1 MNRFN
6 DPIKVL
12 RSVYSHVEATNHTV
26 NLADDSK
33 KRWVGFSCAGCLDE
47 YITWGC
53 PAITIEGYQIRELY
67 NAEEALLLNFMRT
80 QDGRTT
86 IREALN
92 RYAFHKSTTVQLQR
106 QLDGKEGAVPT
117 TENEIRLLEDM
128 FMCESER
135 QTLYK
140 EDVIIDILAKSF
152 RNSIPSRYER
162 PPVI

>member
-1 MNRFN
+1 MNFD
-6 DPIKVL
+6 DPIKAL

-33 KRWVGFSCAGCLDE
+33 RRWVGFSCAGCLDE

-53 PAITIEGYQIRELY
+53 PVITIEGYQIRELY
-67 NAEEALLLNFMRT
+67 NAEEALLVNFMRN
-80 QDGRTT
+80 QEGRTT

-92 RYAFHKSTTVQLQR
+92 RYAFHEVTVHQLQR
-106 QLDGKEGAVPT
+106 RLDGKIESGPT
-117 TENEIRLLEDM
+117 SLDEIKLLEDM
-128 FMCESER
+128 FMDEFEK
-135 QTLYK
+135 QTLSN
-140 EDVIIDILAKSF
+140 EEVIIELLAKSF

>member
-53 PAITIEGYQIRELY
+53 SLLAMEDYKLRELY
-67 NAEEALLLNFMRT
+67 NAEESILLNFMRT
-80 QDGRTT
+80 QEGRTT

-92 RYAFHKSTTVQLQR
+92 RYAFHKTTTQELQR
-106 QLDGKEGAVPT
+106 HLDGKSDAAPT
-117 TENEIRLLEDM
+117 TENEIRLLENM
-128 FMCESER
+128 FLDASER
-135 QTLYK
+135 QTLCN